1 MPDETTQQAE
11 QPAEEPK
18 EYSVDY
24 EGAGFRAGHPG
35 QFANC
40 RVWFSST
47 TGEVLRVEP
56 LVEVASTPAKPV
68 SEQQTSESV
77 APAQP
82 VEQSTTQENTGG

>member
-1 MPDETTQQAE
+1 MPDEETTQQAE
-11 QPAEEPK
+11 QPA

-47 TGEVLRVEP
+47 TGEVLRVESLTGVALTP
-56 LVEVASTPAKPV
+56 AEPVPEPVAS
-68 SEQQTSESV
+68 
-77 APAQP
+77 AQP
-82 VEQSTTQENTGG
+82 VEQSTVQEQPTQQESNGG